1 MPNEENE
8 WVNQV
13 VRSLHSTALLV
24 QRDNS
29 DLEATKNV
37 NGILKCLSQIEILI
51 CRTGRTV
58 C

>member
-13 VRSLHSTALLV
+13 VRSLHSTALFV
-24 QRDNS
+24 QRNNS
-29 DLEATKNV
+29 DLKATKNV
-37 NGILKCLSQIEILI
+37 NGTLKLLSQIEILI